1 MIKGKTSDDFQCLNI
16 AQSPPFLTYTG
27 GPKREALHLSIESS
41 ILGSLHGFNFF
52 FLQWA
57 NQIGSL
63 QKKNI
68 VGLVRHPQLINMNQ
82 NNEYPQFMDGVP

>member
-27 GPKREALHLSIESS
+27 GPKREALPSFHRVFYFGEPPWFQL
-41 ILGSLHGFNFF
+41 F